1 MNKKIC
7 NIATQTA
14 RYLGLSVLGMGLA
27 STALQASA
35 QTWPAK
41 PVHLIV
47 GFAPGGG
54 TDIVARALSVNM
66 TTALGQSVVVENK
79 AGAAGT
85 IGADYVAKST
95 PDGYT
100 LLMGHS
106 NSNAISPFVLK
117 NIPYNPATDFTPIT
131 YLGYVPNV
139 LVVNVA
145 VPVKDVAELIA
156 LAKTKPGI
164 LTYGSSGIGSTQ
176 HLAGALF
183 SQIAGISLNHI
194 PYKGSGQAIIDL
206 LAGQITMNF
215 DTLPPVLEQIRSG
228 KLKALAISTPKRL
241 SQLPNVPTFTEVGI
255 KGFDVTNW
263 YSIMGPKGMPPAL
276 VAQID
281 KAVKAAMA
289 DPKTK
294 KTLEEQGL
302 QTEGAATPE
311 AFATFVQS
319 ELVKYK
325 QLVQTLNIK
334 AD

>member
-1 MNKKIC
+1 MNKKMSK
-7 NIATQTA
+7 IATQTL
-14 RYLGLSVLGMGLA
+14 RFIGSSILGVGLA
-27 STALQASA
+27 SAALPVFA

-54 TDIVARALSVNM
+54 TDIVARALSANL
-66 TTALGQSVVVENK
+66 TATLGQSIVVENK

-85 IGADYVAKST
+85 IGADYVAKSA

-311 AFATFVQS
+311 AFAVFVQD
-319 ELVKYK
+319 ELAKYK

>member
-1 MNKKIC
+1 MNKTIC
-7 NIATQTA
+7 KFATQA
-14 RYLGLSVLGMGLA
+14 LRHVGRAALGALLA
-27 STALQASA
+27 SSALQATA
-35 QTWPAK
+35 QTWPTK
-41 PVHLIV
+41 PVHVIV

-54 TDIVARALSVNM
+54 TDIVARALSVTM
-66 TTALGQSVVVENK
+66 TTALGQSFVVENK

-85 IGADYVAKST
+85 IGADNVAKSA

-145 VPVKDVAELIA
+145 VPVNTVADLIA
-156 LAKTKPGI
+156 LAKTKPGV

-241 SQLPNVPTFTEVGI
+241 PQLPNIPTFTEVGI

-263 YSIMGPKGMPPAL
+263 YSIMGPKDMPPAL

-311 AFATFVQS
+311 AFSTFVQA

>member
-1 MNKKIC
+1 MNHDTRKR
-7 NIATQTA
+7 AAQTV
-14 RYLGLSVLGMGLA
+14 RFIGLSVLGAVLA
-27 STALQASA
+27 SLSLQAHA
-35 QTWPAK
+35 QAWPNK

-54 TDIVARALSVNM
+54 TDIVARALSVPM
-66 TTALGQSVVVENK
+66 TAALGQSVVVENK

-85 IGADYVAKST
+85 IAADNVAKAA

-145 VPVKDVAELIA
+145 VSANTVAELIA
-156 LAKTKPGI
+156 LAKSKPGA

-228 KLKALAISTPKRL
+228 KLKALAISTPARL
-241 SQLPNVPTFTEVGI
+241 PQLPSIPTFTEVGI

-263 YSIMGPKGMPPAL
+263 YSIMGPKGMPAEL

-311 AFATFVQS
+311 AFSGFVQD

>member
-1 MNKKIC
+1 MNTNMSKF
-7 NIATQTA
+7 ATQTL
-14 RYLGLSVLGMGLA
+14 RYIGLSVLGVGLVSA
-27 STALQASA
+27 ALPARA

-41 PVHLIV
+41 PIHLIV

-54 TDIVARALSVNM
+54 TDIVARALSVPM
-66 TTALGQSVVVENK
+66 TAALGQSIVVENK

-85 IGADYVAKST
+85 IGADYVAKAT

-145 VPVKDVAELIA
+145 VPVKDVADLIA

-194 PYKGSGQAIIDL
+194 PYKGSGQSIIDL

-255 KGFDVTNW
+255 KGFEVTNW

-311 AFATFVQS
+311 AFSAFVQS

>member
-1 MNKKIC
+1 MNK
-7 NIATQTA
+7 NISHTATQTI
-14 RYLGLSVLGMGLA
+14 RRIGLSVLATVFA
-27 STALQASA
+27 SVSLPAHAQA
-35 QTWPAK
+35 WPNK

-54 TDIVARALSVNM
+54 TDIVARALSVPM
-66 TTALGQSVVVENK
+66 TAALGQSVVVENK

-85 IGADYVAKST
+85 IAADNVAKAA

-145 VPVKDVAELIA
+145 VPANTVAELIA
-156 LAKTKPGI
+156 LAKTKPGV

-228 KLKALAISTPKRL
+228 KLKALAISTPARL
-241 SQLPNVPTFTEVGI
+241 PQLPNIPTFTEVGI

-263 YSIMGPKGMPPAL
+263 YSIMGPKGMPAAL

-302 QTEGAATPE
+302 QTEGAATPA
-311 AFATFVQS
+311 AFSAFVQD

>member
-1 MNKKIC
+1 MNK
-7 NIATQTA
+7 NISHTVTQA
-14 RYLGLSVLGMGLA
+14 IRRIGLSVLAAVFA
-27 STALQASA
+27 SVSLHAQAQA
-35 QTWPAK
+35 WPNK

-54 TDIVARALSVNM
+54 TDIVARALSVPM
-66 TTALGQSVVVENK
+66 TAALGQSVVVENK

-85 IGADYVAKST
+85 IAADNVAKAA

-131 YLGYVPNV
+131 YLGSVPNV

-145 VPVKDVAELIA
+145 VSANTVAELIA
-156 LAKTKPGI
+156 LAKSKPGA

-228 KLKALAISTPKRL
+228 KLKALAISTPARL
-241 SQLPNVPTFTEVGI
+241 PQLPNIPTFTEVGI

-263 YSIMGPKGMPPAL
+263 YSIMGPKGMPAAL
-276 VAQID
+276 VEQID

-311 AFATFVQS
+311 AFSAFVQD

>member
-1 MNKKIC
+1 MNNKISK
-7 NIATQTA
+7 IATQTL
-14 RYLGLSVLGMGLA
+14 RYIGLSVLGVGLA
-27 STALQASA
+27 SAALQVCA

-54 TDIVARALSVNM
+54 TDIVARALGANM
-66 TTALGQSVVVENK
+66 TAALGQSIVVENK

-85 IGADYVAKST
+85 IGADYVAKSA

-145 VPVKDVAELIA
+145 VPVKDVAEVIA

-228 KLKALAISTPKRL
+228 KLKALAISTPQRL
-241 SQLPNVPTFTEVGI
+241 SQLPNLPTFTEVGI

-276 VAQID
+276 VVQID

-289 DPKTK
+289 DPKTR

-311 AFATFVQS
+311 AFGVFVQD
-319 ELVKYK
+319 ELAKYK

>member
-1 MNKKIC
+1 MNKTIC
-7 NIATQTA
+7 NFAAQTL
-14 RYLGLSVLGMGLA
+14 RHLGLAGLGALLAGL
-27 STALQASA
+27 TLQATA
-35 QTWPAK
+35 QTWPSK
-41 PVHLIV
+41 PVHVIV

-54 TDIVARALSVNM
+54 TDIVARALSATM
-66 TTALGQSVVVENK
+66 TTALGQSFVVENK

-85 IGADYVAKST
+85 IGADNVAKSA

-145 VPVKDVAELIA
+145 VPVNNVAELIA

-215 DTLPPVLEQIRSG
+215 DTLPPVFEQIRSG
-228 KLKALAISTPKRL
+228 KLKALAISTPVRL
-241 SQLPNVPTFTEVGI
+241 PQLPNVPTFTEVGI
-255 KGFDVTNW
+255 KGFEVTNW

-311 AFATFVQS
+311 AFSAFVQD

>member
-1 MNKKIC
+1 MNK
-7 NIATQTA
+7 NMSQIAIQAFRLT
-14 RYLGLSVLGMGLA
+14 GLSVLAAVLA
-27 STALQASA
+27 GVSLQATA
-35 QTWPAK
+35 QTWPTK
-41 PVHLIV
+41 PVHVIV

-54 TDIVARALSVNM
+54 TDIVARALSVIM
-66 TTALGQSVVVENK
+66 TTALGQSFVVENK

-85 IGADYVAKST
+85 IGADNVAKSA

-145 VPVKDVAELIA
+145 VPVNAVADLIA
-156 LAKTKPGI
+156 LAKTKPGV

-228 KLKALAISTPKRL
+228 KLKALAISTPARL
-241 SQLPNVPTFTEVGI
+241 PQLPNIPTFTEVGI

-263 YSIMGPKGMPPAL
+263 YSIMGPKGMPAAL

-302 QTEGAATPE
+302 QTEGAATPA
-311 AFATFVQS
+311 AFSAFVQD
-319 ELVKYK
+319 ELAKYK
-325 QLVQTLNIK
+325 LLVQTLNIK